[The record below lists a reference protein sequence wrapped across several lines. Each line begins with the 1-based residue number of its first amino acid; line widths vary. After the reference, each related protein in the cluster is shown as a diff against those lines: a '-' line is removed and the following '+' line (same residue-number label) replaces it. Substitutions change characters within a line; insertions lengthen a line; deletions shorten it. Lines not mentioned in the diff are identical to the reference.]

1 MNAPLWAWQLLVTLP
16 LLTLAPLTPPT
27 TSASTINAAAD
38 PLRIELGRLLFL
50 DRRLSVNGTLS
61 CANCHVPAMGFTH
74 HQMET
79 AVGVAGRAGRRNAP
93 TLLNVGSLPALFWDG
108 REEDLEAQI
117 WGPLLDPN
125 EMANP
130 SREAVVDRLAALP
143 EYQARFEEAFA
154 GPVTAQRLG
163 EALAAYQ
170 RSLVAMDSPWQR
182 WMNGE
187 VDALSD
193 EARQGLVLFGGKAGC
208 YACHPLQSADGLM
221 TDHHYHRT
229 GAGAPQRDQRPV
241 QFPDGSQTQLGALV
255 NVGGAARADLGRAEV
270 TGEPADQ
277 GKFRTPGLR
286 NVALTPPYMHDGSLP
301 TLAAVVAFYNAGG
314 GPVADK
320 NPRVM
325 PLHLS
330 AEEQR
335 QLVAFLQ
342 ALTGREAQRWVQ
354 QAEDTT
360 VGNPGD

>member
-1 MNAPLWAWQLLVTLP
+1 MLLTLP
-16 LLTLAPLTPPT
+16 LLAQAAPPLTQQGVNSQMT
-27 TSASTINAAAD
+27 AAD
-38 PLRIELGRLLFL
+38 PRWIALGRQLFL

-93 TLLNVGSLPALFWDG
+93 TLLNVGRLPALFWDG
-108 REEDLEAQI
+108 REGDLEAQI
-117 WGPLLDPN
+117 WGPLLDPS

-130 SREAVVDRLAALP
+130 SRQAVVDRLAALP
-143 EYQARFEEAFA
+143 DYQVRFEVAFA

-163 EALAAYQ
+163 QALAAYQ

-182 WMNGE
+182 WLSGE
-187 VDALSD
+187 VEALSD

-229 GAGAPQRDQRPV
+229 GAGAPQRDRRPV
-241 QFPDGSQTQLGALV
+241 LLPDGSQTQLGTLV
-255 NVGGAARADLGRAEV
+255 NVGGAARPDLGRAEV
-270 TGEPADQ
+270 TGEPTDQ

-320 NPRVM
+320 SPRVM

-354 QAEDTT
+354 QAEATP